1 MKVCRCVSPFHI
13 CFCSSCFRFYPV
25 DFLHT
30 VGYLRDGGSLP
41 IIIILAFCCTLGC
54 IWRVSQTPLTSGVHD
69 NGRPRRVPL
78 EDVMKILKPSASSI
92 DGRPG
97 RLPKAYWQV
106 AKGVLAFPANCAICI
121 TNDGLISF
129 FSRSCYCCRR
139 HCYCWLCPLP
149 VGLPKTE
156 PPSYSPLPL
165 TLPPYA
171 PVPFL
176 RTFVGRCG
184 GGVRSFVCQ
193 EAPPGGRSTLYNKRR

>member
-1 MKVCRCVSPFHI
+1 MMWKCVDVCPHFTSVFVAHVFVSIQSISFTLSATCEMGVP
-13 CFCSSCFRFYPV
+13 CQSS
-25 DFLHT
+25 
-30 VGYLRDGGSLP
+30 S
-41 IIIILAFCCTLGC
+41 FCCTLGC
-54 IWRVSQTPLTSGVHD
+54 IWRVSQTPLTNGVHD

-78 EDVMKILKPSASSI
+78 EDVMRILKPYASSI

-184 GGVRSFVCQ
+184 GVRSFVCQ